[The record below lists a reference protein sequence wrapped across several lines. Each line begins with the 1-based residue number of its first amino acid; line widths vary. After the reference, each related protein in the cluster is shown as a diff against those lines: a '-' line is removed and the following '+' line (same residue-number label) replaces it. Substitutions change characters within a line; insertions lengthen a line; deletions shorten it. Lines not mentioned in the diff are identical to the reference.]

1 LGYDNVDPKMSKY
14 VSSIKNSE
22 KLISESRNLE
32 NVRTFEKSSQTNVV
46 DKLVATNTKESPSEN
61 LVTNHEFVVSTTAY
75 ILLTESPKENPTI
88 SNVALEVMT
97 SWVQSDNHNETTQ
110 DAFYQESESKSVSG
124 SGSSQHKVSNDK

>member
-1 LGYDNVDPKMSKY
+1 MGYDNVDPKMSKY